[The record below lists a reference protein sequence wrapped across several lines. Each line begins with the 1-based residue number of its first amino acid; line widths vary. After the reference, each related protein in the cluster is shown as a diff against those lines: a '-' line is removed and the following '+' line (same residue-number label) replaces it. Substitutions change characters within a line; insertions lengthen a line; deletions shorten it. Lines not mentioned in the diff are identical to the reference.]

1 MPAETMPTGTEV
13 LPASGRTDGGTEAI
27 RTMDALVQL
36 SFVVQAEL
44 ARVAAEYDLS
54 VIQAR
59 LLGILRDRRP
69 GMLELARHLGLD
81 KSSMT
86 GLVSRAEKR
95 GLVRREPSPHDGRA
109 VLVALTPEGR
119 ALTDHAATAIAARIT
134 ALTSPLTQQERAL
147 LPALAAK
154 LLPEPGADAV

>member
-1 MPAETMPTGTEV
+1 MPAEVIPAGSEV
-13 LPASGRTDGGTEAI
+13 LPADAGTDGDPEAL

-44 ARVAAEYDLS
+44 ARVAARYELS
-54 VIQAR
+54 VVQAR

-119 ALTDHAATAIAARIT
+119 ALTDRAAAAVAARIT
-134 ALTSPLTQQERAL
+134 ELTATMTTEERAL
-147 LPALAAK
+147 LPGLVAK
-154 LLPEPGADAV
+154 LLPPAGA